1 MAKDSR
7 KQQRKKKIQEQVV
20 KILARKHGVGTRYV
34 QLVIQDEKKSPEILA
49 DYIEYKQGE
58 NLLLKAVE
66 KSVPFTVLVHNN
78 EPKTALA

>member
-1 MAKDSR
+1 MPQDSK
-7 KQQRKKKIQEQVV
+7 KQQRKKKIQEEIV

-34 QLVIQDEKKSPEILA
+34 QMVIKDDKDSPEILA

-66 KSVPFTVLVHNN
+66 KSVPFTVLVHDSQPQTVLN
-78 EPKTALA
+78 